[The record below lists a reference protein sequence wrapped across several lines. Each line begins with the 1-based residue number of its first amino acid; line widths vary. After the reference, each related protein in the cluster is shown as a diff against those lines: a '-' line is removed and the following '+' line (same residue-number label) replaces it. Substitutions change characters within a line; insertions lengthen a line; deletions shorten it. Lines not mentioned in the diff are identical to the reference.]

1 MLSYPENSRKQEIIH
16 QCFHLPQPQ
25 KCDSCDASL
34 NPSPL
39 LLPPSYFVKKK
50 GITLPPGGY

>member
-1 MLSYPENSRKQEIIH
+1 MQPESIYPSAENCH
-16 QCFHLPQPQ
+16 NCHN
-25 KCDSCDASL
+25 CHNCNASL

-39 LLPPSYFVKKK
+39 LLPPSCFVKKK